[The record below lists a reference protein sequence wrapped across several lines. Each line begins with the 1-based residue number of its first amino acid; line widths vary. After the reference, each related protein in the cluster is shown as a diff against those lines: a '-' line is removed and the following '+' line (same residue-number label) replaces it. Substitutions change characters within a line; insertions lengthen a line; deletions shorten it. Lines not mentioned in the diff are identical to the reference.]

1 MVFTEGKRVKK
12 HKLIRI
18 VIMLLLISSG
28 CLMILD
34 EQSEGIM
41 KRISDNGMRQ
51 EAVNRKG
58 NGIDFADLQKINGD
72 IVAWIKVPGTKVDYP
87 VVKARDNSFYLS
99 HGIDGS
105 YSQYGAV
112 FMDQRMYNRKLNETD
127 NVIIYGHNMGHWDDS
142 MFGTLMNYKSSEFSF
157 SNDRIYLYTKDEK
170 SEYRIISVMRT
181 TSADKWYEFI
191 SLDKKSRYEDKL
203 RYLETNSIHRF
214 LNDKVNNPGK
224 GQFITLSTCDY
235 DGRYKMLIVG
245 IKSNQ

>member
-1 MVFTEGKRVKK
+1 
-12 HKLIRI
+12 
-18 VIMLLLISSG
+18 
-28 CLMILD
+28 
-34 EQSEGIM
+34 
-41 KRISDNGMRQ
+41 
-51 EAVNRKG
+51 
-58 NGIDFADLQKINGD
+58 
-72 IVAWIKVPGTKVDYP
+72 
-87 VVKARDNSFYLS
+87 
-99 HGIDGS
+99 
-105 YSQYGAV
+105 
-112 FMDQRMYNRKLNETD
+112 
-127 NVIIYGHNMGHWDDS
+127 

-157 SNDRIYLYTKDEK
+157 SNDRIYLYTENGK

-203 RYLETNSIHRF
+203 RYLEVNSIHRF